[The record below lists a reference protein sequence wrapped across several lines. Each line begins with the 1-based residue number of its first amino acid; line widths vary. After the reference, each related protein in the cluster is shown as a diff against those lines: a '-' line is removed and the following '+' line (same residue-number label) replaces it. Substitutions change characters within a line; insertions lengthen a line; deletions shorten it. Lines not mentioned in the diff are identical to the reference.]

1 MKTLIKDGLVLLKDG
16 DGYKIE
22 KNDILINGN
31 TIEAISSTFNP
42 RFMYEAN
49 EVVDAFGKLVMPGLI
64 NAHTHAY
71 MSLFRNYADD
81 MEFFD
86 WLDKVQAVEDH
97 MTEEDCY
104 WGTLLSA
111 IEMIK
116 SGTTCFVDMNIKSA
130 RDGATEGPA
139 AACAGAVNDSGIR
152 AVLSRGL
159 AGIADSEESIM
170 KFGQASSEMD
180 AFAGH
185 ERISFMY
192 GPHAPYSC
200 MADYLQ
206 KLTAAAKER
215 GIGQTIH
222 LSESELEMENMARD
236 HGCTPIRY
244 VADLGVFDVPVIAAH
259 CVNATDDDIRIM
271 KEKNVSVAINPK
283 SNMKLGNGFAPVEKF
298 LNAGLNICIGTD
310 GCGSNNSQN
319 MFQEM
324 NTAALVYKGA
334 GRKARCF
341 DAEEIIHAATEGG
354 AKAIGM
360 EGRLGVL
367 KEGALADIIILNLY
381 EPQFFPTNNILSS
394 LVYSAK
400 GSEVET
406 VFING
411 RMVMDEGHIL
421 TINVSRVYNE
431 CNQIAARLGMIRM
444 NTEQADNNNITW
456 R

>member
-1 MKTLIKDGLVLLKDG
+1 MICYKISGMKTLIKDGLVLLKDG
-16 DGYKIE
+16 NGLKIE
-22 KNDILINGN
+22 KNDILISGN
-31 TIEAISSTFNP
+31 MIEAVSSGFNP
-42 RFMYEAN
+42 RFMYEAD
-49 EVVDAFGKLVMPGLI
+49 EIVDAFGKLVMPGLI

-86 WLDKVQAVEDH
+86 WLEKVQKVEED

-104 WGTLLSA
+104 WGTMLSA
-111 IEMIK
+111 IEMIR

-130 RDGATEGPA
+130 ISGALQGPQ
-139 AACAGAVNDSGIR
+139 AACAGAVNDSGMR

-159 AGIADSEESIM
+159 SGTADSEGSIT
-170 KFGQASSEMD
+170 KFSQVINEME
-180 AFAGH
+180 AFKDH
-185 ERISFMY
+185 DRISFMF

-200 MADYLQ
+200 MPDYLK

-222 LSESELEMENMARD
+222 LSESRTEMDNMAAE
-236 HGCTPIRY
+236 HNVTPIRY
-244 VADLGVFDVPVIAAH
+244 VNDLGVFDVPVIAAH

-298 LNAGLNICIGTD
+298 LAAGLNVCIGTD

-324 NTAALVYKGA
+324 NAAALVYKGA
-334 GRKARCF
+334 SGRPDLVSACDVIKM
-341 DAEEIIHAATEGG
+341 ATENG
-354 AKAIGM
+354 AKALGL
-360 EGRLGVL
+360 EGKLGVI
-367 KEGALADIIILNLY
+367 KEGALADIIILNMY
-381 EPQFFPTNNILSS
+381 EPQFIPTNNPVAGI
-394 LVYSAK
+394 VYSLK

-406 VFING
+406 VIING
-411 RMVMDEGHIL
+411 RIVMEDGNIL
-421 TINVSRVYNE
+421 TLSESRVYSE
-431 CNQIAARLGMIRM
+431 CNRIAQRLGMIGAGKR
-444 NTEQADNNNITW
+444 
-456 R
+456 